1 MALGR
6 IISADG
12 NVTSFSYENTQ
23 NTLQINNSLT
33 ILGPNIIIEFAEGA
47 ENADLEAEYIN
58 YLNRVSRNPSA
69 SLNSFM
75 SHPILS
81 VFRVSTPMNSAG
93 MTFDAASTLEE
104 ACALTSPT
112 RIGRVSS
119 NPAVIGSIAFEY
131 YQVDGNVS
139 VWDPINAGTYA
150 MTSSGTKY
158 FITVLGGGYVSSV
171 DICPFA
177 LTFDNIAG
185 ASFDGP
191 PWLACDV
198 ALSNTFGLLAGP
210 SGWPDEWYQLYIL
223 DGGDYRPAT
232 YNDVEYNSYMT
243 LEFDYDLGQPTPG
256 VRWAVSVGTYDVILV
271 RGNEG
276 QC

>member
-58 YLNRVSRNPSA
+58 YLNRVSRNSSA

-75 SHPILS
+75 SHPIVS
-81 VFRVSTPMNSAG
+81 VFTLSTATNSTS

-104 ACALTSPT
+104 ACAITSPT
-112 RIGRVSS
+112 RIGKVSNS
-119 NPAVIGSIAFEY
+119 AVIGSIVFEY
-131 YQVDGNVS
+131 YQVDGNIT
-139 VWDPINAGTYA
+139 VWDPVNAGTYA
-150 MTSSGTKY
+150 MKVGAANY

-171 DICPFA
+171 DVCPLA

-185 ASFDGP
+185 ASFEGSP
-191 PWLACDV
+191 AWGCGV
-198 ALSNTFGLLAGP
+198 ALNNTFGLMAEP
-210 SGWPDEWYQLYIL
+210 PEWPAFWYQLYIL
-223 DGGDYRPAT
+223 DGGAYRPAT
-232 YNDVEYNSYMT
+232 QADVEYNDWVG
-243 LEFDYDLGQPTPG
+243 LEFNFDDGVPTPG
-256 VRWAVSVGTYDVILV
+256 ARYTLQVASYDAIYIKDQY
-271 RGNEG
+271 GP
-276 QC
+276 C

>member
-75 SHPILS
+75 SYPIVS
-81 VFRVSTPMNSAG
+81 VFTVSTATNSTS

-104 ACALTSPT
+104 ACAITSPT
-112 RIGRVSS
+112 RIGRVSGNS
-119 NPAVIGSIAFEY
+119 VVIGSIVFEY
-131 YQVDGNVS
+131 YPVDGVT
-139 VWDPINAGTYA
+139 VWDPVNAGTYA
-150 MTSSGTKY
+150 MKAGAVNY

-171 DICPFA
+171 DVCPLA
-177 LTFDNIAG
+177 LIDNIAG
-185 ASFDGP
+185 ASFDAP
-191 PWLACDV
+191 PFAGCSV
-198 ALSNTFGLLAGP
+198 ALDKTFGLLGPVDNFPAG
-210 SGWPDEWYQLYIL
+210 WYQLYVL
-223 DGGDYRPAT
+223 DAGSYRPAT
-232 YNDVEYNSYMT
+232 NTDIQSNNVMA
-243 LEFDYDLGQPTPG
+243 LEFDVDLRQATPG
-256 VRWAVSVGTYDVILV
+256 VRWVVEVDIYDRVMVERTYA
-271 RGNEG
+271 

>member
-58 YLNRVSRNPSA
+58 YLNRVSRNSSA

-75 SHPILS
+75 SHPIVS
-81 VFRVSTPMNSAG
+81 VFTVSTATNSTS

-104 ACALTSPT
+104 ACAITSPT
-112 RIGRVSS
+112 RIGRVSGNS
-119 NPAVIGSIAFEY
+119 VVIGSIVFEY
-131 YQVDGNVS
+131 YAVDGWPVY
-139 VWDPINAGTYA
+139 DPINAGTYA
-150 MTSSGTKY
+150 MKVGAANY

-171 DICPFA
+171 DVCPVA

-185 ASFDGP
+185 ASFAGP
-191 PWLACDV
+191 PGAGCGV
-198 ALSNTFGLLAGP
+198 ALNKTFGLLGP
-210 SGWPDEWYQLYIL
+210 VDGFPSNWYQLYVL

-232 YNDVEYNSYMT
+232 YADVNYNSNVG
-243 LEFDYDLGQPTPG
+243 LEFSWSFRVPTPG
-256 VRWAVSVGTYDVILV
+256 TRYILMAQDSGAIFI
-271 RGNEG
+271 RGEYG
-276 QC
+276 PC

>member
-58 YLNRVSRNPSA
+58 YLNRASRNPSA

-81 VFRVSTPMNSAG
+81 VFRVSTPTNYSTS

-104 ACALTSPT
+104 ACAITSPT
-112 RIGRVSS
+112 RIGKASS
-119 NPAVIGSIAFEY
+119 SAVIGSILFEY
-131 YQVDGNVS
+131 YQVDGNVT
-139 VWDPINAGTYA
+139 VWDPVNAGTYA
-150 MTSSGTKY
+150 MKIGAVNY

-171 DICPFA
+171 DVCPLA
-177 LTFDNIAG
+177 LTFDNIEG
-185 ASFDGP
+185 RSFEGSSNGG
-191 PWLACDV
+191 C
-198 ALSNTFGLLAGP
+198 SFGNNNTFGLMAEP

-223 DGGDYRPAT
+223 DGAAYRPAT
-232 YNDVEYNSYMT
+232 YADIEYNYYVR
-243 LEFDYDLGQPTPG
+243 LEFNFGVGAPTPG
-256 VRWAVSVGTYDVILV
+256 TGYILEARAYDAIYISDQVR
-271 RGNEG
+271 

>member
-75 SHPILS
+75 SHPIVS
-81 VFRVSTPMNSAG
+81 VFTVSTATNSTL

-104 ACALTSPT
+104 ACSLTAT
-112 RIGRVSS
+112 RIGRVSGNS
-119 NPAVIGSIAFEY
+119 VAIGSIVFEY
-131 YQVDGNVS
+131 YQVDGNVT
-139 VWDPINAGTYA
+139 VWDPVNAGTYA
-150 MTSSGTKY
+150 MKVGAVNY
-158 FITVLGGGYVSSV
+158 FITVLGGGYVSSIDV
-171 DICPFA
+171 CPLA

-185 ASFDGP
+185 ASFNGSP
-191 PWLACDV
+191 AVGCGA
-198 ALSNTFGLLAGP
+198 ALNNTFGLLGP
-210 SGWPDEWYQLYIL
+210 VDGFPSNWYQLYIL

-232 YNDVEYNSYMT
+232 YADVNYNST
-243 LEFDYDLGQPTPG
+243 VGLEFNFNDGVPTPG
-256 VRWAVSVGTYDVILV
+256 TRYILGVGLYDDAIFI
-271 RGNEG
+271 RSEYGP
-276 QC
+276 C